1 MHAEN
6 KGLHSELG
14 PSALTRNLL
23 KLKLVN
29 TNSDGFFIV
38 NIKAPGMLSL
48 VCIVQTPKL
57 KVQIHQTLHFT
68 HLVDPVCWVLLSH
81 LDSQILLCLT
91 GLIIQGYTP
100 SASRITD
107 CQ

>member
-14 PSALTRNLL
+14 PSVLTRNLL

-48 VCIVQTPKL
+48 VCSVQTPKL
-57 KVQIHQTLHFT
+57 KVQIHQNLHFT

-81 LDSQILLCLT
+81 LDSHILLCLT